1 MYEPGSPLLSAV
13 LPTHVYI
20 MSKADVI
27 YGMLVYGYSYGMA
40 SMVMVVF
47 DLMLFYLH
55 LDLVYKALTLPLYIC
70 PTPAYVSC

>member
-20 MSKADVI
+20 MSTADVI
-27 YGMLVYGYSYGMA
+27 YGMLVYGSCTA
-40 SMVMVVF
+40 SMVVL
-47 DLMLFYLH
+47 DLMSFYLH
-55 LDLVYKALTLPLYIC
+55 LFDLAYKALTLPLYIC